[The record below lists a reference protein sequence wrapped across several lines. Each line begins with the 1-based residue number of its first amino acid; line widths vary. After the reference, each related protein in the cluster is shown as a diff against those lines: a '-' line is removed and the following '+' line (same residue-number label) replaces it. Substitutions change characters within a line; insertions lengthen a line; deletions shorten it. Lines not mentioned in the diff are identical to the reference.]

1 MSDVEIDFHKTW
13 LGFVQ
18 PVEGLVFSIPVLV
31 DAGCMERKPVAL
43 QQRLRE
49 LAQPVSSDPGAAR
62 QFRDLDQLLAE
73 ILGLT
78 PDLFDR
84 GESLPADLSLYVP
97 EGRQEI
103 RPTLALRKQS
113 FDHGSPRPGDSRG
126 EGQGEGDLLP
136 DASTPQSRAGA
147 AYEMLVWSLPAG
159 LDLDKPE
166 TATGPW
172 EYAPAAK
179 FDRLLRACRVP
190 IGLLTNHQAIRLIY
204 APHGEATGSITFSLA
219 TMADAGGRPVL
230 DAFAT
235 LLSASR
241 FFAVS
246 PERQLPQILRDSRRR
261 QANVTNQLADQ
272 VRDALEI
279 LLRGF
284 EAAAS
289 RDKTAT
295 LDEALARADDH
306 VYGGLL
312 TVLLRLV
319 FLLYAEDRELLPIG
333 DGRYFRHYSVLGL
346 FEQLQDD
353 NANFPDTMVR
363 RFGAWPRLVALF
375 RIVFEGAQ
383 HGSMV
388 LPARRGDLFDPERY
402 PFLEGWPAAGGA
414 PVDAAAR
421 AGVQVPSVDDES
433 IYRVLE
439 KLLYL
444 DHQRLSYR
452 ALDVEQIGSV
462 YEALMGFHVV
472 RVPSRAVC
480 VRGPRVWV
488 AVSDLLEAPPDRRAA
503 WLEDEAGVDK
513 SAVKKAGA
521 EIKAAKTEDEMLAAL
536 QAIQARDTEVARP
549 LQLVLQP
556 GAERRR
562 TSSHYTPRSLS
573 EPIVRRTLEPLIGA
587 MTQVDGAPP
596 SDRLLDLKICDPAM
610 GSGAFL
616 VAACRFLAD
625 QVVAAWTREGR
636 LPALASATED
646 VVTQAR
652 RLVAQRC
659 LYGVDKNPFAVSLA
673 KLSLW
678 LVTLAKEEPFTF
690 VDHALRHGDSLV
702 GLSLDQI
709 RAFHW
714 KPESQLELVGKEI
727 ETAVDEALALRL
739 RILELARE
747 HGSAVTKEKERLL
760 WDAEDALDRVR
771 VIADLIVGAFFA
783 ADGDKARLAERNR
796 RLDLVSPWLR
806 DGGPVPAELRDLCD
820 ELRRD
825 GEGRKGI
832 PPFHWMTEFPE
843 VFYGERRDPL
853 DKDRVNRAAWMDAF
867 VGNPPFAGKNGISE
881 AGGETYVP
889 WLQQIHDGSHGNAD
903 LCAHFFRRANYL
915 LGEHGTIG
923 LIATNTIAQGDTRT
937 TALQQMVKDGTVIY
951 DAVRSMKWPGE
962 ANVAVS
968 VVHMAKGRLARLAG
982 LQFRLN
988 GAVASSIDSRLRPKP
1003 ERPDPVPLSE
1013 NAERCFQGSVVL
1025 GLGFTLTPVERADLL
1040 HRNAR
1045 NGERIFLYIGGE
1057 DLNTSPT
1064 QSSDRYVINF
1074 GDVSLSDAESW
1085 PDLLAI
1091 VRGKV
1096 KPERDK
1102 VARQAYR
1109 DRWWLFA
1116 ERRAGLATGLK
1127 HLRKCIVTAQT
1138 TKHLCFSFQPPD
1150 RVFTAKVFAF
1160 LFEDHAHF
1168 SCLQSRIHEA
1178 WARLH
1183 SSTLEDRLSYTAP
1196 SSFDTFPFPAAETL
1210 APTGDLEAIGAR
1222 LYETRARLMVERS
1235 QGLTTTYNQL
1245 KDPACDDPE
1254 ILALR
1259 RLHEDLDR
1267 AVLAAYGWPD
1277 IPVPAYETP
1286 ATPAARAAQESFED
1300 EIIDRLF
1307 ALNAEHAELEKLQG
1321 AAVKTEGRSPSRRAS
1336 GKRPIP
1342 AAQLGLKLPK
1352 DGKT

>member
-43 QQRLRE
+43 QQRLRD
-49 LAQPVSSDPGAAR
+49 LAQPTSPDPGAAR
-62 QFRDLDQLLAE
+62 QFHDLDQLLAE

-113 FDHGSPRPGDSRG
+113 PQFPSPQEPQGS
-126 EGQGEGDLLP
+126 GDLLP

-147 AYEMLVWSLPAG
+147 AYEMLVWSLPPG

-166 TATGPW
+166 TQTGPW

-190 IGLLTNHQAIRLIY
+190 IGLLTNHQVIRLIY

-289 RDKTAT
+289 RNNTAT
-295 LDEALARADDH
+295 LNDALARPDDH

-353 NANFPDTMVR
+353 NANFPDTMVS

-421 AGVQVPSVDDES
+421 AGVRVPSVDDES

-488 AVSDLLEAPPDRRAA
+488 AVSELLAAPPDRRAA

-513 SAVKKAGA
+513 SAVKKAGV

-783 ADGDKARLAERNR
+783 ADSDKARLAERNR

-825 GEGRKGI
+825 GEARKGI

-843 VFYGERRDPL
+843 VFYGERPDPL

-867 VGNPPFAGKNGISE
+867 VGNPPFAGKNGISA
-881 AGGETYVP
+881 AGGDAYLP
-889 WLQQIHDGSHGNAD
+889 WLQQIHPGSHGNAD
-903 LCAHFFRRANYL
+903 LCAHFFRRADFL
-915 LGEHGTIG
+915 LGQHGTIG
-923 LIATNTIAQGDTRT
+923 LIATNTIAQGDTRST
-937 TALQQMVKDGTVIY
+937 GLQNMVNSGSAIY

-962 ANVAVS
+962 ANVDVS
-968 VVHMAKGRLARLAG
+968 VVHLAKGHLSSLSG
-982 LQFRLN
+982 LRRRLN
-988 GAVASSIDSRLRPKP
+988 GADAAAINSRLRPKP
-1003 ERPDPVPLSE
+1003 ERPDPHPLAE
-1013 NAERCFQGSVVL
+1013 NAGLSFQGSIVL
-1025 GLGFTLTPVERADLL
+1025 GLGFTLSLQERDALVGKNM
-1040 HRNAR
+1040 RNA
-1045 NGERIFLYIGGE
+1045 ERIFPYLGGE
-1057 DLNTSPT
+1057 EVNSSPT
-1064 QSSDRYVINF
+1064 QSHDRYVINF
-1074 GDVSLSDAESW
+1074 GEMPLEEAEKW
-1085 PDLLAI
+1085 PELIGIIRAKEKEKREKSSHSRAPWWQFERLRPEMYRSI
-1091 VRGKV
+1091 EGK
-1096 KPERDK
+1096 ERC
-1102 VARQAYR
+1102 
-1109 DRWWLFA
+1109 L
-1116 ERRAGLATGLK
+1116 
-1127 HLRKCIVTAQT
+1127 VTAIY
-1138 TKHLCFSFQPPD
+1138 TKHLCFSFQPTD
-1150 RVFTAKVFAF
+1150 RIFSNKLL
-1160 LFEDHAHF
+1160 LFPFSSSAHF
-1168 SCLQSRIHEA
+1168 GLLQSRVHARWA
-1178 WARLH
+1178 WLLSA
-1183 SSTLEDRLSYTAP
+1183 TLKEDLAYSP
-1196 SSFDTFPFPAAETL
+1196 SDCFDTFPFPAAEAL
-1210 APTGDLEAIGAR
+1210 APTGDLETIGAR
-1222 LYETRARLMVERS
+1222 LYETRARLMVERNH
-1235 QGLTTTYNQL
+1235 GLTTTYNQL

-1267 AVLAAYGWPD
+1267 AVLAAYTWPD

-1286 ATPAARAAQESFED
+1286 TTPATRAAQEAFED

-1307 ALNAEHAELEKLQG
+1307 ALNATRAEQEKLQG
-1321 AAVKTEGRSPSRRAS
+1321 AGAKGKDSKAPKPRGKVK
-1336 GKRPIP
+1336 GKVPD
-1342 AAQLGLKLPK
+1342 AQLGLGFKGRADK
-1352 DGKT
+1352 

>member
-43 QQRLRE
+43 QQRLRD
-49 LAQPVSSDPGAAR
+49 LAPPTSPDPGAAR
-62 QFRDLDQLLAE
+62 QFHDLDQLLAE

-78 PDLFDR
+78 SDLFDR

-103 RPTLALRKQS
+103 RPTLALRKHSTQS
-113 FDHGSPRPGDSRG
+113 PSPQEP
-126 EGQGEGDLLP
+126 QGNGDLLP

-147 AYEMLVWSLPAG
+147 AYEMLVWSLPPG

-166 TATGPW
+166 TQTGPW

-179 FDRLLRACRVP
+179 FDRLLRSCRVP
-190 IGLLTNHQAIRLIY
+190 IGLLTNHQVIRLIY

-235 LLSASR
+235 LLSAGR

-246 PERQLPQILRDSRRR
+246 PERQLSQILRDSRRR

-284 EAAAS
+284 ESAAS

-421 AGVQVPSVDDES
+421 ASVQVPSVDDES

-472 RVPSRAVC
+472 RMPSRAVC

-488 AVSDLLEAPPDRRAA
+488 AVSELLAAPPDRRAA

-636 LPALASATED
+636 LPALASTTED

-783 ADGDKARLAERNR
+783 ADSDKARQAERNR
-796 RLDLVSPWLR
+796 RLDLVSAWLR

-843 VFYGERRDPL
+843 VFYGERPDPL

-867 VGNPPFAGKNGISE
+867 VGNPPFLGGRRISGTLGDSYSQWLEFTHSASKNS
-881 AGGETYVP
+881 
-889 WLQQIHDGSHGNAD
+889 D
-903 LCAHFFRRANYL
+903 LCAHFFRRADFL
-915 LGEHGTIG
+915 LGQHGAIG
-923 LIATNTIAQGDTRT
+923 LIATNTIAQGDTRST
-937 TALQQMVKDGTVIY
+937 GLQKIVNAGGAIY

-962 ANVAVS
+962 ANVAVA
-968 VVHMAKGRLARLAG
+968 VVHLAKGHLASVSGLRRRLDG
-982 LQFRLN
+982 VE
-988 GAVASSIDSRLRPKP
+988 VASINSRLRPKP
-1003 ERPDPVPLSE
+1003 ERPDPHPLAENDGLSFQGSIVLGMGFTLSPE
-1013 NAERCFQGSVVL
+1013 ERDALIRKNKHNAERLFPYL
-1025 GLGFTLTPVERADLL
+1025 
-1040 HRNAR
+1040 
-1045 NGERIFLYIGGE
+1045 GGE
-1057 DLNTSPT
+1057 EVNTSPT
-1064 QSSDRYVINF
+1064 QSFDRYVINL
-1074 GDVSLSDAESW
+1074 GSMKLDEARNW
-1085 PDLLAI
+1085 PDLLDLLME
-1091 VRGKV
+1091 RV

-1102 VARQAYR
+1102 
-1109 DRWWLFA
+1109 L
-1116 ERRAGLATGLK
+1116 RRAKADPDWWQWWRARPELHEA
-1127 HLRKCIVTAQT
+1127 LRGKKRCLVTAQV
-1138 TKHLCFSFQPPD
+1138 TKHLCFSFQPTG
-1150 RVFTAKVFAF
+1150 RVFSQKLIIFPV
-1160 LFEDHAHF
+1160 EDHGRFAV
-1168 SCLQSRIHEA
+1168 LQSRIHSA
-1178 WARLH
+1178 WTWLL
-1183 SSTLEDRLSYTAP
+1183 SSTMRNDLNYSASDC
-1196 SSFDTFPFPAAETL
+1196 FDTFPFPTAETL

-1222 LYETRARLMVERS
+1222 LYETRARLMVERN

-1259 RLHEDLDR
+1259 RLHEGLDR
-1267 AVLAAYGWPD
+1267 AVLAAYAWPD
-1277 IPVPAYETP
+1277 IPVPAYESPTTP
-1286 ATPAARAAQESFED
+1286 ASRVAQESFED

-1307 ALNAEHAELEKLQG
+1307 ALNATRAEKEQLQG
-1321 AAVKTEGRSPSRRAS
+1321 S
-1336 GKRPIP
+1336 GKAATSPAKKAARKPQKTATADKQLDLADQPARRRP
-1342 AAQLGLKLPK
+1342 KS
-1352 DGKT
+1352 

>member
-1 MSDVEIDFHKTW
+1 MSDIEIDFHKTW

-18 PVEGLVFSIPVLV
+18 PVEGLVFSIPVL
-31 DAGCMERKPVAL
+31 AGAGAMERRPVTF
-43 QQRLRE
+43 QQLLRD
-49 LAQPVSSDPGAAR
+49 LAPPVGSEPGATHQLA
-62 QFRDLDQLLAE
+62 DLDRFLAE
-73 ILGLT
+73 ILNLT

-84 GESLPADLSLYVP
+84 GDQLPADLSLYVP

-103 RPTLALRKQS
+103 RPTLALRKQTPS
-113 FDHGSPRPGDSRG
+113 ATVEKTDTDQA
-126 EGQGEGDLLP
+126 ELLP
-136 DASTPQSRAGA
+136 DVSTPQSRAGA
-147 AYEMLVWSLPAG
+147 AYEMLVWSVPAG

-166 TATGPW
+166 TQTGPW

-190 IGLLTNHQAIRLIY
+190 IGLLTNQQVIRLIY

-230 DAFAT
+230 DAFAA

-246 PERQLPQILRDSRRR
+246 AERQLPQLLRDSRRR

-272 VRDALEI
+272 VREALEI
-279 LLRGF
+279 LLAGF
-284 EAAAS
+284 EAAAR
-289 RDKTAT
+289 RDKTAV
-295 LDEALARADDH
+295 LDEAMARGDDH

-312 TVLLRLV
+312 TALLRLV

-333 DGRYFRHYSVLGL
+333 ESRYYRHYSVLGL

-353 NANFPDTMVR
+353 HANFPDTMAR
-363 RFGAWPRLVALF
+363 RFGAWSRLVSLF

-383 HGSMV
+383 HGAMV

-414 PVDAAAR
+414 PVDLAAR
-421 AGVQVPSVDDES
+421 AGVEVPSVDDET

-439 KLLYL
+439 RLLYL

-462 YEALMGFHVV
+462 YEALMGYHVV
-472 RVPSRAVC
+472 RVPSAAVC
-480 VRGPRVWV
+480 VRGPRVWIP
-488 AVSDLLEAPPDRRAA
+488 AADLLEVAPDRRVA
-503 WLEDEAGVDK
+503 WLEDEAGVEK
-513 SAVKKAGA
+513 SALKKAGA
-521 EIKAAKTEDEMLAAL
+521 DIKAAKTEAELLAAL
-536 QAIQARDTEVARP
+536 QTIQARDTEVARP

-556 GAERRR
+556 GVERRR

-587 MTQVDGAPP
+587 MGGEPD
-596 SDRLLDLKICDPAM
+596 SERLLNLKICDPAM

-636 LPALASATED
+636 VGSVASAGED

-714 KPESQLELVGKEI
+714 QPEKQLELVGKEI
-727 ETAVDEALALRL
+727 ETAIDEALALRL

-747 HGSAVTKEKERLL
+747 HGSAITREKERLL

-771 VIADLIVGAFFA
+771 VIADLAVGAFFA
-783 ADGDKARLAERNR
+783 ADSDKARQAERNR
-796 RLDLVSPWLR
+796 RLDLVTTWLR

-825 GEGRKGI
+825 GESRKAI
-832 PPFHWMTEFPE
+832 PPFHWMVEFPE
-843 VFYGERRDPL
+843 VFYGARPDPL
-853 DKDRVNRAAWMDAF
+853 DKDCVNRAAWMDAF
-867 VGNPPFAGKNGISE
+867 VGNPPFAGKNGIS
-881 AGGETYVP
+881 ASGGDAYLP
-889 WLQQIHDGSHGNAD
+889 WLQQIHPGSHGNAD
-903 LCAHFFRRANYL
+903 LCAHFFRRADFL
-915 LGEHGTIG
+915 LGQHGTIG
-923 LIATNTIAQGDTRT
+923 LIATNTIAQGDTRST
-937 TALQQMVKDGTVIY
+937 GLQNVVNGGCAIY

-968 VVHMAKGRLARLAG
+968 VVHLAKGHLASISGLRRRLDG
-982 LQFRLN
+982 ID
-988 GAVASSIDSRLRPKP
+988 VTSINSRLRPKP
-1003 ERPDPVPLSE
+1003 ERPDPHPLAGNSGLS
-1013 NAERCFQGSVVL
+1013 FVGSYVL
-1025 GLGFTLTPVERADLL
+1025 GMGFTLTPEERDALV
-1040 HRNAR
+1040 HKHKRNA
-1045 NGERIFLYIGGE
+1045 ERIFPYLGGE
-1057 DLNTSPT
+1057 EVNTSPT
-1064 QSSDRYVINF
+1064 QSHDRYVINF
-1074 GDVSLSDAESW
+1074 GEMALEEAEKW
-1085 PDLLAI
+1085 PDLIRI
-1091 VRGKV
+1091 VREKV
-1096 KPERDK
+1096 KPERD
-1102 VARQAYR
+1102 RNNRETYR
-1109 DRWWLFA
+1109 RHWWLFG
-1116 ERRAGLATGLK
+1116 EKRPELYRTLEGKKRCLVTG
-1127 HLRKCIVTAQT
+1127 RV
-1138 TKHLCFSFQPPD
+1138 TKHLCFSFQPND
-1150 RVFTAKVFAF
+1150 RVWAESTYVFII
-1160 LFEDHAHF
+1160 EDHARF
-1168 SCLQSRIHEA
+1168 GVLQSRIHEP
-1178 WARLH
+1178 WARLL
-1183 SSTLEDRLSYTAP
+1183 SSSLEDRLRYSA
-1196 SSFDTFPFPAAETL
+1196 SDCFDTFPFPAKEAL
-1210 APTGDLEAIGAR
+1210 APTSDLEAIGAR
-1222 LYETRARLMVERS
+1222 LYETRARLMVERN

-1267 AVLAAYGWPD
+1267 AVLAAYRWSD
-1277 IPVPAYETP
+1277 IPVPPFETP
-1286 ATPAARAAQESFED
+1286 TTPAARTAQESFED
-1300 EIIDRLF
+1300 ELIDRLF
-1307 ALNAEHAELEKLQG
+1307 ALNAQRAEQERLQG
-1321 AAVKTEGRSPSRRAS
+1321 AGATGRESKA
-1336 GKRPIP
+1336 KRPKGGAKTK
-1342 AAQLGLKLPK
+1342 AADRQLGLGFKGRPK
-1352 DGKT
+1352 R

>member
-31 DAGCMERKPVAL
+31 DAGCMERKPVVL

-49 LAQPVSSDPGAAR
+49 LAPLVGEDPGAAR
-62 QFRDLDQLLAE
+62 QFADLDRLLTE
-73 ILGLT
+73 ILDLT

-84 GESLPADLSLYVP
+84 GDAIPADLSLYVP
-97 EGRQEI
+97 EGRQEL
-103 RPTLALRKQS
+103 RPTLALRKQTAE
-113 FDHGSPRPGDSRG
+113 FTGDTPNA
-126 EGQGEGDLLP
+126 DLLP
-136 DASTPQSRAGA
+136 DDTTPASRAGA
-147 AYEMLVWSLPAG
+147 AYEMLVWSIPPG

-166 TATGPW
+166 TTTGPW

-179 FDRLLRACRVP
+179 FDRLLRATRVP
-190 IGLLTNHQAIRLIY
+190 IGLLTNHQYLRLIY

-235 LLSASR
+235 LLSAGR

-272 VRDALEI
+272 VRQALEF

-284 EAAAS
+284 ESAAD
-289 RDKTAT
+289 RDKTGT
-295 LDEALARADDH
+295 LDEALTRDDDH

-333 DGRYFRHYSVLGL
+333 DSRYSRHYSVLGL

-353 NANFPDTMVR
+353 HANFPDTMVR
-363 RFGAWPRLVALF
+363 RFGAWPRLLALF

-383 HGSMV
+383 HGPLV
-388 LPARRGDLFDPERY
+388 LPARRGDLFDPARY
-402 PFLEGWPAAGGA
+402 PFLEGWPATGGA
-414 PVDAAAR
+414 PVDTVAR
-421 AGVQVPSVDDES
+421 ASVQVPSVDDES

-488 AVSDLLEAPPDRRAA
+488 PVADLLEVAPDRRAA
-503 WLEDEAGVDK
+503 RLEDEAGVDK
-513 SAVKKAGA
+513 SALKKAGA
-521 EIKAAKTEDEMLAAL
+521 DIKSAKTEDELIAAL
-536 QAIQARDTEVARP
+536 QTIQARDTEVARP
-549 LQLVLQP
+549 LQIVLQP
-556 GAERRR
+556 GVERRR

-587 MTQVDGAPP
+587 MGGTPP
-596 SDRLLDLKICDPAM
+596 SERLLDLKICDPAM

-636 LPALASATED
+636 MEAVASATED

-678 LVTLAKEEPFTF
+678 LVTLAKDEPFTF

-727 ETAVDEALALRL
+727 ETAIDEALALRL
-739 RILELARE
+739 RILELARD
-747 HGSAVTKEKERLL
+747 HGSAITREKERLL

-771 VIADLIVGAFFA
+771 VIADLVVGAFFA
-783 ADGDKARLAERNR
+783 ADTDKARLAERNR
-796 RLDLVSPWLR
+796 RLDLVTTWLR

-825 GEGRKGI
+825 RDGRKAI
-832 PPFHWMTEFPE
+832 PPFHWMIEFPE
-843 VFYGERRDPL
+843 VFYGGRPDPL
-853 DKDRVNRAAWMDAF
+853 DKDHVNRAAWMDAF
-867 VGNPPFAGKNGISE
+867 VGNPPFAGKNSLAAATGAS
-881 AGGETYVP
+881 YLD
-889 WLQQIHDGSHGNAD
+889 WLRVLHPGAHGNAD
-903 LCAHFFRRANYL
+903 LCTHFFRRGDFL
-915 LGEHGTIG
+915 LGQHGTIG
-923 LIATNTIAQGDTRT
+923 LIATNTIAQGDSRSTG
-937 TALQQMVKDGTVIY
+937 LQNMVNSGSAIY

-962 ANVAVS
+962 ANVEVA
-968 VVHMAKGRLARLAG
+968 VVHLAKGHLANISGLRRRLDG
-982 LQFRLN
+982 IE
-988 GAVASSIDSRLRPKP
+988 VAAINSRLRSKP
-1003 ERPDPVPLSE
+1003 ERPDPHALSE
-1013 NAERCFQGSVVL
+1013 NAGLSFQGCIVL
-1025 GLGFTLTPVERADLL
+1025 GTGFNLSFNERDVLVQKNK
-1040 HRNAR
+1040 RNA
-1045 NGERIFLYIGGE
+1045 ERTFPYLGGE
-1057 DLNTSPT
+1057 EVNTSPT
-1064 QSSDRYVINF
+1064 QSFARYVINF
-1074 GDVSLSDAESW
+1074 GEWPLEEAEKW
-1085 PDLLAI
+1085 PDLIAI
-1091 VRGKV
+1091 LREKV
-1096 KPERDK
+1096 KPQRDK
-1102 VARQAYR
+1102 DKR
-1109 DRWWLFA
+1109 DVRRKYWWRFGEATPALFA
-1116 ERRAGLATGLK
+1116 ALAVSRRCLVAA
-1127 HLRKCIVTAQT
+1127 HI
-1138 TKHLCFSFQPPD
+1138 TKHLCFSFQPTE
-1150 RVFTAKVFAF
+1150 RVFSQNLIVFPV
-1160 LFEDHAHF
+1160 EDNSRF
-1168 SCLQSRIHEA
+1168 GVLQSRIHSS
-1178 WARLH
+1178 WSWLL
-1183 SSTLEDRLSYTAP
+1183 SSTMKSDLSYSP
-1196 SSFDTFPFPAAETL
+1196 SQCVDNFPFPAAETL

-1222 LYETRARLMVERS
+1222 LYETRARLMVERN

-1245 KDPACDDPE
+1245 KDPACDDPQ

-1267 AVLAAYGWPD
+1267 SVLAAYRWSD
-1277 IPVPAYETP
+1277 IPVPPFETP
-1286 ATPAARAAQESFED
+1286 TTPPARTAQESFED
-1300 EIIDRLF
+1300 ELIDRLF
-1307 ALNAEHAELEKLQG
+1307 ALNAERAEKEKLQG
-1321 AAVKTEGRSPSRRAS
+1321 AGVRPASKARKPSKAHGGEAQLSFDSEPTSRK
-1336 GKRPIP
+1336 GKR
-1342 AAQLGLKLPK
+1342 
-1352 DGKT
+1352 

>member
-49 LAQPVSSDPGAAR
+49 LARPASPDPGAAR
-62 QFRDLDQLLAE
+62 QFHDLDQLLAE

-84 GESLPADLSLYVP
+84 NESLPADLSLYVP

-103 RPTLALRKQS
+103 RPALALRKQS
-113 FDHGSPRPGDSRG
+113 PQPLSPQEPQSD
-126 EGQGEGDLLP
+126 GDLLP

-147 AYEMLVWSLPAG
+147 GYEMLVLSLPPG

-190 IGLLTNHQAIRLIY
+190 IGLLTNHQVIRLIY

-295 LDEALARADDH
+295 LNDALDRTDDH

-472 RVPSRAVC
+472 PMPSRAVC

-488 AVSDLLEAPPDRRAA
+488 AVSDLLEAPLDRRAA

-573 EPIVRRTLEPLIGA
+573 EPIVRRTLEPLIGT
-587 MTQVDGAPP
+587 MGGAPP

-783 ADGDKARLAERNR
+783 ADSDKARLAERNR
-796 RLDLVSPWLR
+796 RLDLVSTWLR
-806 DGGPVPAELRDLCD
+806 DGGPVPEELRDLCD

-843 VFYGERRDPL
+843 VFYVERRDPL

-867 VGNPPFAGKNGISE
+867 VGNPPFAGKNGISA
-881 AGGETYVP
+881 AGGDAYLP
-889 WLQQIHDGSHGNAD
+889 WLQQIHPGSHGNAD
-903 LCAHFFRRANYL
+903 LCAHFFRRADFL
-915 LGEHGTIG
+915 LGQHGTIG
-923 LIATNTIAQGDTRT
+923 LIATNTIAQGDTRS
-937 TALQQMVKDGTVIY
+937 TALQYIVNRGTAIY
-951 DAVRSMKWPGE
+951 DAIRSMKWPGE

-968 VVHMAKGRLARLAG
+968 VVHLAKGHLAKVSGLRHRLDG
-982 LQFRLN
+982 SE
-988 GAVASSIDSRLRPKP
+988 VAAINSRLRPKP
-1003 ERPDPVPLSE
+1003 ERPDPHPLVE
-1013 NAERCFQGSVVL
+1013 NGDLCFVGSYVL
-1025 GLGFTLTPVERADLL
+1025 GMGFTLTPEERDALVKRDR
-1040 HRNAR
+1040 RNA
-1045 NGERIFLYIGGE
+1045 ERIFAYLGGE
-1057 DLNTSPT
+1057 EINTSPT
-1064 QSSDRYVINF
+1064 QSHDRYVINF
-1074 GDVSLSDAESW
+1074 GELPLEEAEKW
-1085 PDLLAI
+1085 PDLIRI
-1091 VRGKV
+1091 VREKV

-1102 VARQAYR
+1102 LKNNPDGRRRRQY
-1109 DRWWLFA
+1109 WWHFGRVTPTLEA
-1116 ERRAGLATGLK
+1116 ALK
-1127 HLRKCIVTAQT
+1127 
-1138 TKHLCFSFQPPD
+1138 
-1150 RVFTAKVFAF
+1150 TAKKCLVTSGISKHRVFAF
-1160 LFEDHAHF
+1160 SPAARVF
-1168 SCLQSRIHEA
+1168 SHNVYVFRFSANAPFAVLQSRTHLA
-1178 WARLH
+1178 WTALLA
-1183 SSTLEDRLSYTAP
+1183 SGLEDRGGYRP
-1196 SSFDTFPFPAAETL
+1196 SDCFDTFPFPAAEAL

-1222 LYETRARLMVERS
+1222 LYETRTRLMVERN

-1267 AVLAAYGWPD
+1267 AVLAAYAWPD

-1286 ATPAARAAQESFED
+1286 TTPATRAAQESFED
-1300 EIIDRLF
+1300 ELIDRLF
-1307 ALNAEHAELEKLQG
+1307 ALNATRAEQEKLQG
-1321 AAVKTEGRSPSRRAS
+1321 AGAKGKDSKAKGPKGGGKPEVAS
-1336 GKRPIP
+1336 G
-1342 AAQLGLKLPK
+1342 QLGLSFKNRS
-1352 DGKT
+1352 GK

>member
-43 QQRLRE
+43 QQRLRD
-49 LAQPVSSDPGAAR
+49 LAPAVSDDPGVAR
-62 QFRDLDQLLAE
+62 QLADLDQFLTE
-73 ILGLT
+73 ILELT
-78 PDLFDR
+78 PDIFDR
-84 GESLPADLSLYVP
+84 GNALPADLSLYVP
-97 EGRQEI
+97 EGRQEL
-103 RPTLALRKQS
+103 RPTIALRKQAAE
-113 FDHGSPRPGDSRG
+113 SPAESPNA
-126 EGQGEGDLLP
+126 DLLP
-136 DASTPQSRAGA
+136 DDTTPASRAGA
-147 AYEMLVWSLPAG
+147 AYEMLVWSLPPG

-166 TATGPW
+166 TTTGPW

-179 FDRLLRACRVP
+179 FDRLLRATRVP
-190 IGLLTNHQAIRLIY
+190 IGLLTNHQVIRLIY

-235 LLSASR
+235 LLSAGR

-272 VRDALEI
+272 VRQALEF

-284 EAAAS
+284 ESAAD
-289 RDKTAT
+289 RDKTGT
-295 LDEALARADDH
+295 LDEALARDDDH

-333 DGRYFRHYSVLGL
+333 DSCYSRHYSVLGL

-353 NANFPDTMVR
+353 HANFPDTMVR
-363 RFGAWPRLVALF
+363 RFGAWPRLLALF

-383 HGSMV
+383 HGDMV
-388 LPARRGDLFDPERY
+388 LPARRGDLFDPARY
-402 PFLEGWPAAGGA
+402 PFLEGWPATGGA
-414 PVDAAAR
+414 PVDTVAR
-421 AGVQVPSVDDES
+421 ASVQVPSVDDES

-488 AVSDLLEAPPDRRAA
+488 PVADLLEVAPDRRAA
-503 WLEDEAGVDK
+503 WLEDEAGVEK
-513 SAVKKAGA
+513 SALKKAGA
-521 EIKAAKTEDEMLAAL
+521 DIKAAKTEDELIAAL
-536 QAIQARDTEVARP
+536 QTIQARDTEVARA
-549 LQLVLQP
+549 LQIVLQP
-556 GAERRR
+556 GVERRR

-587 MTQVDGAPP
+587 MGGTPP
-596 SDRLLDLKICDPAM
+596 SERLLDLKICDPAM

-636 LPALASATED
+636 MEAVASATED

-678 LVTLAKEEPFTF
+678 LVTLAKDEPFTF

-709 RAFHW
+709 RAFGW
-714 KPESQLELVGKEI
+714 QPEKQQFDLVSKEI
-727 ETAVDEALALRL
+727 DAAIEEALALRI

-747 HGSAVTKEKERLL
+747 HGSAITREKERLL

-771 VIADLIVGAFFA
+771 VIADLVVGAFFA
-783 ADGDKARLAERNR
+783 ADSDKARQAERNR
-796 RLDLVSPWLR
+796 RLDLVTNWLR

-825 GEGRKGI
+825 SSSRKAV
-832 PPFHWMTEFPE
+832 PPFHWMVEYPE
-843 VFYGERRDPL
+843 VFYGGRPDPL
-853 DKDRVNRAAWMDAF
+853 DEDHVNRAAWMDAF
-867 VGNPPFAGKNGISE
+867 VGNPPFLGGRMIS
-881 AGGETYVP
+881 GTFGDCYSQ
-889 WLQQIHDGSHGNAD
+889 WLEFTHSASKNAD
-903 LCAHFFRRANYL
+903 LCAHFFRRAEFL
-915 LGEHGTIG
+915 LGQHGTIG
-923 LIATNTIAQGDTRT
+923 LIATNTISQGDTRNT
-937 TALQQMVKDGTVIY
+937 GLQSIVKGGSSIY
-951 DAVRSMKWPGE
+951 DAVRTMKWPGD
-962 ANVAVS
+962 ANVSVS
-968 VVHMAKGRLARLAG
+968 VVHLAKGHLATISGLRRRLDG
-982 LQFRLN
+982 LEVDVVN
-988 GAVASSIDSRLRPKP
+988 SRLRAKI
-1003 ERPDPVPLSE
+1003 ERPDPHPLAENTGLSYQGSIVLGMGFTLSPE
-1013 NAERCFQGSVVL
+1013 ERDALIARNKRNAERISPYL
-1025 GLGFTLTPVERADLL
+1025 
-1040 HRNAR
+1040 
-1045 NGERIFLYIGGE
+1045 GGE
-1057 DLNTSPT
+1057 EVNASPS
-1064 QSSDRYVINF
+1064 QDFDRYVINF
-1074 GDVSLSDAESW
+1074 GDIPLEEAERW
-1085 PDLLAI
+1085 PDLVAI
-1091 VRGKV
+1091 IRERV
-1096 KPERDK
+1096 KPEREKVKREALRKYWWHYADK
-1102 VARQAYR
+1102 RPGLYSALKGRKRCLVTAR
-1109 DRWWLFA
+1109 
-1116 ERRAGLATGLK
+1116 TSK
-1127 HLRKCIVTAQT
+1127 HLV
-1138 TKHLCFSFQPPD
+1138 FSWQPCD
-1150 RVFTAKVFAF
+1150 RVFSENLVVVAVDDWSRF
-1160 LFEDHAHF
+1160 
-1168 SCLQSRIHEA
+1168 CPLQSRVHRT
-1178 WARLH
+1178 WVGLT
-1183 SSTLEDRLSYTAP
+1183 SSTLEDRQGYRTSDC
-1196 SSFDTFPFPAAETL
+1196 FDTFPFPAAETL
-1210 APTGDLEAIGAR
+1210 ASTGDLGAIGAR
-1222 LYETRARLMVERS
+1222 LYETRARLMVERN

-1259 RLHEDLDR
+1259 RLHGDLDR
-1267 AVLAAYGWPD
+1267 AVLAAYRWSD
-1277 IPVPAYETP
+1277 IPVPPFETP
-1286 ATPAARAAQESFED
+1286 TTPAARTAQESFED

-1307 ALNAEHAELEKLQG
+1307 ALNADRAEKEKLQG
-1321 AAVKTEGRSPSRRAS
+1321 AGTKVKDPKAKKAKGGPKNNVAD
-1336 GKRPIP
+1336 G
-1342 AAQLGLKLPK
+1342 QLGLGFKNGSK
-1352 DGKT
+1352 E

>member
-43 QQRLRE
+43 QQRLRDRAP
-49 LAQPVSSDPGAAR
+49 LTSSDPGAAR
-62 QFRDLDQLLAE
+62 QFRDLDQLLAD

-113 FDHGSPRPGDSRG
+113 LQSSSP
-126 EGQGEGDLLP
+126 QGPQGNGDLLP

-147 AYEMLVWSLPAG
+147 AYEMLVWSLPPG

-172 EYAPAAK
+172 DYAPAAK

-190 IGLLTNHQAIRLIY
+190 IGLLTNHQVIRLIY

-284 EAAAS
+284 EAAAN

-472 RVPSRAVC
+472 RMPSRAVC

-488 AVSDLLEAPPDRRAA
+488 AVSELLAAPPDRRAA

-513 SAVKKAGA
+513 SAVKKVGA
-521 EIKAAKTEDEMLAAL
+521 EIKAAKSEDEMLAAL

-636 LPALASATED
+636 LAALASATED

-727 ETAVDEALALRL
+727 ETAIDEALALRL

-783 ADGDKARLAERNR
+783 ADSDKARQTERNR
-796 RLDLVSPWLR
+796 RLDLVSAWLR

-825 GEGRKGI
+825 GEGRKAI

-867 VGNPPFAGKNGISE
+867 VGNPPFAGKNSLTVATGSS
-881 AGGETYVP
+881 YLD
-889 WLQQIHDGSHGNAD
+889 WLAVVHPGAHGNAD
-903 LCAHFFRRANYL
+903 LCAHFFRRADFL
-915 LGEHGTIG
+915 LGQHGTIG
-923 LIATNTIAQGDTRT
+923 LVATNTIAQGDTRST
-937 TALQQMVKDGTVIY
+937 GLQHMVNGGAAIY

-962 ANVAVS
+962 ANVDVA
-968 VVHMAKGRLARLAG
+968 VVHLAKGHLASISGLHRRLDG
-982 LQFRLN
+982 IE
-988 GAVASSIDSRLRPKP
+988 VAAINSRLRPKP
-1003 ERPDPVPLSE
+1003 ERPDPHPLSE
-1013 NAERCFQGSVVL
+1013 NA
-1025 GLGFTLTPVERADLL
+1025 GLGFVGTYVLGMGFNLTPDERDVLVQKNK
-1040 HRNAR
+1040 RNA
-1045 NGERIFLYIGGE
+1045 ERTFPYLGGE
-1057 DLNTSPT
+1057 EVNTSPT
-1064 QSSDRYVINF
+1064 QDFDRFVINF
-1074 GDVSLSDAESW
+1074 GEMSLEEAEKW
-1085 PDLLAI
+1085 PDLIAI
-1091 VRGKV
+1091 VRNKV

-1102 VARQAYR
+1102 NKRDARRKY
-1109 DRWWLFA
+1109 WWRFAETAPALFA
-1116 ERRAGLATGLK
+1116 SLK
-1127 HLRKCIVTAQT
+1127 GKKRCLVAAQI
-1138 TKHLCFSFQPPD
+1138 TKHLCFSFQPTE
-1150 RVFTAKVFAF
+1150 RVFSQKLIVFPIENYACF
-1160 LFEDHAHF
+1160 GV
-1168 SCLQSRIHEA
+1168 LQSRIHTP
-1178 WARLH
+1178 WSWLL
-1183 SSTLEDRLSYTAP
+1183 SSTMKSDLSYSP
-1196 SSFDTFPFPAAETL
+1196 SHCFDTFPFPAAEAL

-1222 LYETRARLMVERS
+1222 LYETRARLMVERN

-1267 AVLAAYGWPD
+1267 AVLAAYAWPD
-1277 IPVPAYETP
+1277 IPVPPYETP
-1286 ATPAARAAQESFED
+1286 TAPATRAAQESFED

-1307 ALNAEHAELEKLQG
+1307 ALNAARAEQEQLQG
-1321 AAVKTEGRSPSRRAS
+1321 AGAKGKDSKA
-1336 GKRPIP
+1336 KRPKVGGKP
-1342 AAQLGLKLPK
+1342 DVASSQLGLGFKGGSK
-1352 DGKT
+1352 K

>member
-1 MSDVEIDFHKTW
+1 
-13 LGFVQ
+13 
-18 PVEGLVFSIPVLV
+18 
-31 DAGCMERKPVAL
+31 
-43 QQRLRE
+43 
-49 LAQPVSSDPGAAR
+49 
-62 QFRDLDQLLAE
+62 
-73 ILGLT
+73 
-78 PDLFDR
+78 
-84 GESLPADLSLYVP
+84 
-97 EGRQEI
+97 
-103 RPTLALRKQS
+103 
-113 FDHGSPRPGDSRG
+113 
-126 EGQGEGDLLP
+126 
-136 DASTPQSRAGA
+136 
-147 AYEMLVWSLPAG
+147 
-159 LDLDKPE
+159 
-166 TATGPW
+166 
-172 EYAPAAK
+172 
-179 FDRLLRACRVP
+179 
-190 IGLLTNHQAIRLIY
+190 
-204 APHGEATGSITFSLA
+204 
-219 TMADAGGRPVL
+219 MADAGGRPVL

-246 PERQLPQILRDSRRR
+246 PERQLPQILRDSRCR

-388 LPARRGDLFDPERY
+388 LPARRGDSFDPERY

-433 IYRVLE
+433 IYRALE

-472 RVPSRAVC
+472 RMPSHAVC

-488 AVSDLLEAPPDRRAA
+488 AVSELLAAPPDRRAA

-596 SDRLLDLKICDPAM
+596 SNRLLDLKISAIPPWARARSWWPPADFSPTRWWPH
-610 GSGAFL
+610 GRARAASQPLPRPPKTWSPRPGAWL
-616 VAACRFLAD
+616 PSAACT
-625 QVVAAWTREGR
+625 AWTR
-636 LPALASATED
+636 S
-646 VVTQAR
+646 
-652 RLVAQRC
+652 
-659 LYGVDKNPFAVSLA
+659 FAVSLA

-727 ETAVDEALALRL
+727 ETAVDEALGLRL

-783 ADGDKARLAERNR
+783 ADSDKARLAERNR
-796 RLDLVSPWLR
+796 RLDLVSIWLR

-853 DKDRVNRAAWMDAF
+853 DRDRVNRAAWMDAF
-867 VGNPPFAGKNGISE
+867 VGNPPFAGKNSISA
-881 AGGETYVP
+881 AGGDAYLP
-889 WLQQIHDGSHGNAD
+889 WLQQIHPGSHGNAD
-903 LCAHFFRRANYL
+903 LCAHFFRRADFL
-915 LGEHGTIG
+915 LGQHGTVG
-923 LIATNTIAQGDTRT
+923 LIATNTIAQGDTRST
-937 TALQQMVKDGTVIY
+937 GLQHIVNGGSAIY
-951 DAVRSMKWPGE
+951 DAVRSMPWPGE

-968 VVHMAKGRLARLAG
+968 VVHLAKGHLASVSGLRHRLDG
-982 LQFRLN
+982 CE
-988 GAVASSIDSRLRPKP
+988 VAAINSRLRPKP
-1003 ERPDPVPLSE
+1003 ERPDPHPLTE
-1013 NAERCFQGSVVL
+1013 NASLSFVGSYVL
-1025 GLGFTLTPVERADLL
+1025 GMGFTLTPEEQDALVRK
-1040 HRNAR
+1040 NKR
-1045 NGERIFLYIGGE
+1045 NGDRIFPYLGGE
-1057 DLNTSPT
+1057 EVNASPDQT
-1064 QSSDRYVINF
+1064 FDRYVINF
-1074 GDVSLSDAESW
+1074 GEMPLDEAEKW
-1085 PDLLAI
+1085 PDLIAI
-1091 VRGKV
+1091 VREKV
-1096 KPERDK
+1096 KPERDRNNRK
-1102 VARQAYR
+1102 TYR
-1109 DRWWLFA
+1109 DNWWHYA
-1116 ERRAGLATGLK
+1116 EKRGELWRAIEKRKRCLVTARTSK
-1127 HLRKCIVTAQT
+1127 HLA
-1138 TKHLCFSFQPPD
+1138 FSWQPCT
-1150 RVFTAKVFAF
+1150 RVFSENLVVVVV
-1160 LFEDHAHF
+1160 EDWPRF
-1168 SCLQSRIHEA
+1168 CVLQSRVHRT
-1178 WARLH
+1178 WVGLT
-1183 SSTLEDRLSYTAP
+1183 SSTLEDRQGYRP
-1196 SSFDTFPFPAAETL
+1196 SDCFDTFPFPAAEAL
-1210 APTGDLEAIGAR
+1210 APTSDLEAIGAS
-1222 LYETRARLMVERS
+1222 LYETRARLMVERN

-1267 AVLAAYGWPD
+1267 AVLAAYTWPD
-1277 IPVPAYETP
+1277 IPVPAYESATTP
-1286 ATPAARAAQESFED
+1286 PARAAQESFED

-1307 ALNAEHAELEKLQG
+1307 ALNATRAEKEQLQG
-1321 AAVKTEGRSPSRRAS
+1321 S
-1336 GKRPIP
+1336 GKP
-1342 AAQLGLKLPK
+1342 AASPAKKATRKLPK
-1352 DGKT
+1352 PAAAEKQLDSRRPDSPQEAEVMTPIQEAREAFNRASHQTSLALPLLPPSYRVKHGLHRHGQDLLRQA

>member
-1 MSDVEIDFHKTW
+1 
-13 LGFVQ
+13 
-18 PVEGLVFSIPVLV
+18 
-31 DAGCMERKPVAL
+31 
-43 QQRLRE
+43 
-49 LAQPVSSDPGAAR
+49 
-62 QFRDLDQLLAE
+62 
-73 ILGLT
+73 
-78 PDLFDR
+78 
-84 GESLPADLSLYVP
+84 
-97 EGRQEI
+97 
-103 RPTLALRKQS
+103 
-113 FDHGSPRPGDSRG
+113 
-126 EGQGEGDLLP
+126 
-136 DASTPQSRAGA
+136 
-147 AYEMLVWSLPAG
+147 MLVWSLPPG

-166 TATGPW
+166 TQTGPW
-172 EYAPAAK
+172 EYTPAAK

-190 IGLLTNHQAIRLIY
+190 IGLLTNHQVIRLIY

-295 LDEALARADDH
+295 LNDALARADDH

-472 RVPSRAVC
+472 PMPSRAVC

-783 ADGDKARLAERNR
+783 ADSDKARLAERNR
-796 RLDLVSPWLR
+796 RLDLVSTWLR

-867 VGNPPFAGKNGISE
+867 VGNPPFLAGQNVISA
-881 AGGETYVP
+881 AGGDAYSE
-889 WLQQIHDGSHGNAD
+889 WLQQLHPGSHGNAD
-903 LCAHFFRRANYL
+903 LCAHFFRRADFL
-915 LGEHGTIG
+915 LGQHGTIG
-923 LIATNTIAQGDTRT
+923 LIATNTIAQGDTRST
-937 TALQQMVKDGTVIY
+937 GLQYIVNGGSADLRRGPHH
-951 DAVRSMKWPGE
+951 AVARRSQCRCIRRPSRQGPPGE
-962 ANVAVS
+962 S
-968 VVHMAKGRLARLAG
+968 AG
-982 LQFRLN
+982 LRRRLD
-988 GAVASSIDSRLRPKP
+988 GAEVAAINSRLRPKP
-1003 ERPDPVPLSE
+1003 ERPDPQSLDSQRPACLPGRNPSRRLHTHTRE
-1013 NAERCFQGSVVL
+1013 QQAAFMSSPAKQR
-1025 GLGFTLTPVERADLL
+1025 RAHLPIP
-1040 HRNAR
+1040 RGR
-1045 NGERIFLYIGGE
+1045 RGERKP
-1057 DLNTSPT
+1057 TSR
-1064 QSSDRYVINF
+1064 SAFERYVIGF
-1074 GDVSLSDAESW
+1074 GDMALEACRPW
-1085 PDLLAI
+1085 PDLI
-1091 VRGKV
+1091 EG
-1096 KPERDK
+1096 
-1102 VARQAYR
+1102 
-1109 DRWWLFA
+1109 
-1116 ERRAGLATGLK
+1116 
-1127 HLRKCIVTAQT
+1127 
-1138 TKHLCFSFQPPD
+1138 
-1150 RVFTAKVFAF
+1150 
-1160 LFEDHAHF
+1160 
-1168 SCLQSRIHEA
+1168 
-1178 WARLH
+1178 
-1183 SSTLEDRLSYTAP
+1183 
-1196 SSFDTFPFPAAETL
+1196 
-1210 APTGDLEAIGAR
+1210 
-1222 LYETRARLMVERS
+1222 RARI
-1235 QGLTTTYNQL
+1235 
-1245 KDPACDDPE
+1245 K
-1254 ILALR
+1254 
-1259 RLHEDLDR
+1259 
-1267 AVLAAYGWPD
+1267 
-1277 IPVPAYETP
+1277 
-1286 ATPAARAAQESFED
+1286 
-1300 EIIDRLF
+1300 
-1307 ALNAEHAELEKLQG
+1307 
-1321 AAVKTEGRSPSRRAS
+1321 
-1336 GKRPIP
+1336 
-1342 AAQLGLKLPK
+1342 
-1352 DGKT
+1352 

>member
-43 QQRLRE
+43 QQRLRD
-49 LAQPVSSDPGAAR
+49 LAQPVSSEPGATR
-62 QFRDLDQLLAE
+62 QFHDLDQLLAE

-78 PDLFDR
+78 ADLFDR
-84 GESLPADLSLYVP
+84 GESLPTDLSLYVP

-103 RPTLALRKQS
+103 RPTLALRKESPQS
-113 FDHGSPRPGDSRG
+113 PSPQEPHGS
-126 EGQGEGDLLP
+126 GDLLP

-147 AYEMLVWSLPAG
+147 PYEMLVWSLPPG

-190 IGLLTNHQAIRLIY
+190 IGLLTNHQVIRLIY

-295 LDEALARADDH
+295 LDDALARADDH

-363 RFGAWPRLVALF
+363 RFDAWPRLVALF

-421 AGVQVPSVDDES
+421 ASVQVPSVDDES

-472 RVPSRAVC
+472 QVSSRAVC

-488 AVSDLLEAPPDRRAA
+488 AVSELLAAPPDRRAA

-783 ADGDKARLAERNR
+783 ADSDKARLAERNR
-796 RLDLVSPWLR
+796 RLDLVSTWLR

-867 VGNPPFAGKNGISE
+867 VGNPPFLGGRLIS
-881 AGGETYVP
+881 GNLGDSYSQ
-889 WLQQIHDGSHGNAD
+889 WLEFTHSASKNAD
-903 LCAHFFRRANYL
+903 LCAHFFRRADFL
-915 LGEHGTIG
+915 LGQHGTIG
-923 LIATNTIAQGDTRT
+923 LIATNTIAQGDTRNT
-937 TALQQMVKDGTVIY
+937 SLQYLVNGGTAIY
-951 DAVRSMKWPGE
+951 DAVRSMPWPGE

-968 VVHMAKGRLARLAG
+968 VVHMAKGHLAEVSGLRRRLDGIAADAI
-982 LQFRLN
+982 N
-988 GAVASSIDSRLRPKP
+988 SRLRPKP
-1003 ERPDPVPLSE
+1003 ERTDPQPLAE
-1013 NAERCFQGSVVL
+1013 NHDVAFQGVILRGDFTVTRTRHSELLRASSKNADCLFPYL
-1025 GLGFTLTPVERADLL
+1025 GGEELNTCPLPAEAYERYAIGF
-1040 HRNAR
+1040 
-1045 NGERIFLYIGGE
+1045 GERPL
-1057 DLNTSPT
+1057 
-1064 QSSDRYVINF
+1064 
-1074 GDVSLSDAESW
+1074 DACMAW
-1085 PDLLAI
+1085 PELLEI
-1091 VRGKV
+1091 VRQQV
-1096 KPERDK
+1096 KPERDRVK
-1102 VARQAYR
+1102 VKATDANWWQWWRPRPELYAAIRGKARC
-1109 DRWWLFA
+1109 L
-1116 ERRAGLATGLK
+1116 
-1127 HLRKCIVTAQT
+1127 VTARV
-1138 TKHLCFSFQPPD
+1138 TKHLCFSFQPAG
-1150 RVFTAKVFAF
+1150 RVFSEQIYVLA
-1160 LFEDHAHF
+1160 LEDHARF
-1168 SCLQSRIHEA
+1168 AVLQSRIHEP
-1178 WARLH
+1178 WARLL
-1183 SSTLEDRLSYTAP
+1183 SSSLEDRLRYSA
-1196 SSFDTFPFPAAETL
+1196 SDCFDTFPFPTAEAL

-1222 LYETRARLMVERS
+1222 LYETRARLMVERN

-1267 AVLAAYGWPD
+1267 AVLAAYAWPD
-1277 IPVPAYETP
+1277 IPVPAYESATTP
-1286 ATPAARAAQESFED
+1286 ATRAAQESFED

-1307 ALNAEHAELEKLQG
+1307 ALNATRAEQETLKG
-1321 AAVKTEGRSPSRRAS
+1321 SDTKRKGRSRSTKGARSPDSQLDLLRA
-1336 GKRPIP
+1336 RPRK
-1342 AAQLGLKLPK
+1342 A
-1352 DGKT
+1352 